1 VLDAADTRSLALL
14 FHLNSDPWR
23 NPEAGDERAYEVR
36 FKEMPGIS
44 DRIPLPGPED
54 SGALLEL
61 IGRRSSCRE
70 FAVGELALAG
80 LAEILAGTQGLTRT
94 VTFPDGFETRT
105 RPVPS
110 AGGLY
115 PLELYLVLQRVET
128 LADGLYHYNVRD
140 HALEP
145 LRAGFDSSALAEA
158 VLAAPLLENANAL
171 VFMTAVYDRTLHK
184 YGNRGYRYIL
194 LEAGHAAQNL
204 CLVATGHGLATL
216 CVGAFMDSA
225 VNTFLELDPRTELPV
240 YCVGI
245 GHGV

>member
-1 VLDAADTRSLALL
+1 LLDAADTRSLALL
-14 FHLNSDPWR
+14 YHLNSDPWR
-23 NPEAGDERAYEVR
+23 NTQLGEEQSYEVR
-36 FKEMPGIS
+36 FKEMPGIG
-44 DRIPLPGPED
+44 DPIPLSGIED
-54 SGALLEL
+54 GGAFLDL

-70 FAVGELALAG
+70 FAVGKLALDA
-80 LAEILAGTQGLTRT
+80 LAELLAGTQGLTRT

-158 VLAAPLLENANAL
+158 VLAAPLLENANVL
-171 VFMTAVYDRTLHK
+171 VFMTAVFERTLHK

-204 CLVATGHGLATL
+204 CLLATERGLATL
-216 CVGAFMDSA
+216 CVGAFIDNA
-225 VNTFLELDPRTELPV
+225 VNAFLELDPRTELPL
-240 YCVGI
+240 YCVGVGARI
-245 GHGV
+245 